1 MALGYGKT
9 ASSPVLARDMAMLRP
24 NDRYVNNRDRL
35 FTEAVA
41 AVKDGTEQVPFDR
54 PDLEMAG
61 KPLFEKMVQWAQ
73 DMVAKGKLFPHD
85 AVVSTEFARI
95 LTGGEIEPGTKWS
108 EQDLLDAERR
118 AFLTLAKT
126 SATQERIVGL
136 MDHGKSIRN

>member
-1 MALGYGKT
+1 
-9 ASSPVLARDMAMLRP
+9 MLRP

-35 FTEAVA
+35 FSEAMA
-41 AVKDGTEQVPFDR
+41 AIKDGSEQVSFDR
-54 PDLEMAG
+54 PKLKMGG
-61 KPLFEKMVQWAQ
+61 KPMFDKMVDWAN
-73 DMVAKGKLFPHD
+73 DMVAKGKLYPHD

-95 LTGGEIEPGTKWS
+95 LTGGEIEAGTEWS

-136 MDHGKSIRN
+136 LDHGKSIRN